1 MFPANHPK
9 ICFGVVIIRAKSG
22 KSYDQCSTGGRILTG
37 AGAGPATDKLAGAG
51 ANLGHMFIKA
61 QIRRSFILHIV
72 YYTYISYILN
82 I

>member
-37 AGAGPATDKLAGAG
+37 AGAG